1 MLRMSS
7 VPAIWTGCVLS
18 RSLRPVPR
26 LTISPAEQ
34 EDEQQAKAQAAVGN
48 GAKEEDQSAD
58 SSSQEKNEPNTVL
71 NKHNRASHAVG
82 YSTRLD
88 NRVIDLR
95 VRRALLPVESQ
106 VPDYD
111 CSIAV

>member
-1 MLRMSS
+1 MIA
-7 VPAIWTGCVLS
+7 PT
-18 RSLRPVPR
+18 
-26 LTISPAEQ
+26 EQ
-34 EDEQQAKAQAAVGN
+34 EEEQQAKAQSNGN
-48 GAKEEDQSAD
+48 GAKEDDQSAAD
-58 SSSQEKNEPNTVL
+58 SSSQDHNEPNTVL